1 MQSQKEQDKIAD
13 YLVGEALDNYTL
25 VKTFN
30 AEKIELDKYSKVLD
44 VISKIICSCGLI
56 TTF

>member
-13 YLVGEALDNYTL
+13 YLVAEALDNYAL

-30 AEKIELDKYSKVLD
+30 AEKIEMEKYSKVLD
-44 VISKIICSCGLI
+44 VKD
-56 TTF
+56 